1 MELYN
6 VLLGEGFRILT
17 IDYRYWMTSEFHAQ
31 RFNFRGFG
39 DSTDTSETEDTVA
52 EDARSALAWLRSSDK
67 LNQDDKIFVWGHS
80 MGTGVAVRA
89 LSDEVASL
97 GSENLGVSGLVLEAP
112 YNNFT
117 DEFIH
122 HTKMMTDNNLALR
135 SLYKITGSSLPDVL
149 LKKFNMDFKSDERI
163 KNIPCPIMI
172 IHARGDK
179 KIPIRL
185 GQKLYQAAVSGGNK
199 NVQFFEFDDSFE
211 HR

>member
-1 MELYN
+1 
-6 VLLGEGFRILT
+6 
-17 IDYRYWMTSEFHAQ
+17 
-31 RFNFRGFG
+31 
-39 DSTDTSETEDTVA
+39 
-52 EDARSALAWLRSSDK
+52 
-67 LNQDDKIFVWGHS
+67 

-89 LSDEVASL
+89 LADEVTSL

-117 DEFIH
+117 EEFIH
-122 HTKMMTDNNLALR
+122 HTKMMTDNNTALR
-135 SLYKITGSSLPDVL
+135 TLYKLTGSSIPGIL
-149 LKKFNMDFKSDERI
+149 LKKFNMEFKSDEWI

-172 IHARGDK
+172 LHARQVWILVVQSFSILIVLLYLRGDK

-185 GQKLYQAAVSGGNK
+185 GQKLYQAAVSGGNN

>member
-1 MELYN
+1 M
-6 VLLGEGFRILT
+6 
-17 IDYRYWMTSEFHAQ
+17 
-31 RFNFRGFG
+31 
-39 DSTDTSETEDTVA
+39 A

-67 LNQDDKIFVWGHS
+67 LNQDDKILVWGHS

-149 LKKFNMDFKSDERI
+149 LKKFNMEFKSDERI